1 MNIVV
6 KLIIEHYLKYYSSA
20 IYADRVKKQSACLQ
34 SWHILSSTTLMNITM
49 IPKELDGMAL
59 MSKKSEKHTT
69 NLWFYIDKIKPCKWA
84 K

>member
-6 KLIIEHYLKYYSSA
+6 KLIEHYLKYYSSA

-34 SWHILSSTTLMNITM
+34 SWHILSSTTLMNIATM
-49 IPKELDGMAL
+49 IPKELDCMTL

-69 NLWFYIDKIKPCKWA
+69 NL
-84 K
+84 